1 MEELDRINIQ
11 TTSSERQTLQT
22 VVNNG
27 PINLTTQ
34 VSDVPQIQTVLQ
46 DNIAPITSV
55 INNPFVE
62 VTSVNGMTGD
72 VITEAQILGFVANK
86 FYKANTLI
94 SYEGNLYWAKQD
106 FTSTSVF
113 DVNDWNLIEATGVS
127 EWDDIQNKPTFATVA
142 TSGLYNDLSGKP
154 NFATVATSGSYN
166 DLSDQPSINNGS
178 LTIKRNNTLL
188 GSFTANSSSNVDVNV
203 SVPVQISD
211 LINDD
216 NYLRGVVSQT
226 INPDFS
232 SSGIIISSD
241 GKDFY
246 PHSYA
251 EAIHTLGGSDVETE
265 LGNLAS
271 SIDNIPTQ
279 NELIDLFFPV
289 GTVRYFYDN
298 KSHTNFLGKTWV
310 EVMDYDLVAYAAL
323 SAQTTIAKSKNIS
336 SVTGSGGDYTVNFS
350 KNMADTN
357 YIAFVSGEV
366 GGRGNEV
373 IGVFSKAV
381 GSFHYDFS
389 SYSGSATTPTQVN
402 IAVFGRLATPEY
414 RKWRRTA

>member
-11 TTSSERQTLQT
+11 TTSSEGQTLQT

-46 DNIAPITSV
+46 DNISPITSV

-72 VITEAQILGFVANK
+72 VITEAEIFSFMPHK
-86 FYKANTLI
+86 FYKQNTLI
-94 SYEGNLYWAKQD
+94 SYDGNLYWAKQD
-106 FTSTSVF
+106 FTTGASFVRS
-113 DVNDWNLIEATGVS
+113 DWNLIEATGVS
-127 EWDDIQNKPTFATVA
+127 EWDDIQNKP
-142 TSGLYNDLSGKP
+142 

-166 DLSDQPSINNGS
+166 DLLNQPSINNGS
-178 LTIKRNNTLL
+178 LTIKRNNELL
-188 GSFTANSSSNVDVNV
+188 GTFTANSSSNVDVNV
-203 SVPVQISD
+203 TVPVQISD
-211 LINDD
+211 LTNDD

-251 EAIHTLGGSDVETE
+251 EVIHTLGGSDVETE

-289 GTVRYFYDN
+289 GTIRYFYDN
-298 KSHTNFLGKTWV
+298 KSHTSFLGKTWV
-310 EVMDYDLVAYAAL
+310 EVMDYDLVAYATL

-336 SVTGSGGDYTVNFS
+336 SITGSNGDYTVNFS

-389 SYSGSATTPTQVN
+389 SYSGSASTPSEVN